1 MTEMYIIVLK
11 RGLEPPPR
19 GRLKRSGPSYDF
31 RPWPPKGP
39 RRPLVEH
46 PDNWRVYVAIGS
58 NVIIPR
64 AGLWQ
69 RFRAEGW
76 TYERFCAA
84 LDRLRDLG
92 VIDVVTSIQKHR
104 PTYDRLEIPLKD

>member
-1 MTEMYIIVLK
+1 MTSAH
-11 RGLEPPPR
+11 
-19 GRLKRSGPSYDF
+19 GRLKVRAGHSSSIPTMG
-31 RPWPPKGP
+31 
-39 RRPLVEH
+39 
-46 PDNWRVYVAIGS
+46 VYVAIGS